1 MKCDRQ
7 LSSVLNRQLAPTL
20 DLLKQMV
27 AINSFTAN
35 KAGLNE
41 LGRFTAKVFAPLGFK
56 ADFVTSTNPDYGD
69 HLVLTR
75 KGKSRRTIGLISHLD
90 TVYPPDEEKRNNFSW
105 RVAGDKIYGPGTMDI
120 KGGTVM
126 MHLVLSAMREIYPQD
141 FEDTNWVLLLNSSEE
156 MLSYDFGQLCLERL
170 CADYNSP
177 SPGGEGR
184 GEGGTSYFKPPSDA
198 IAALVFEAGVR
209 EGNIFE
215 MVTARK
221 GRATFRVTVEGRG
234 AHAGGDHER
243 GANAVV
249 QLAHTVQ
256 RIAALTD
263 YSKELTFNVGNI
275 SGGTVANRVPHH
287 AVCELEMRAFSREVF
302 NAGVEAL
309 NKLSNDIVVRAAA
322 DKAPCCV
329 TIEKLSETPP
339 WPRNEMTESLLRVW
353 QETGKSLGLRVIR
366 EERGGLS
373 DGNHICHKIPTLDGL
388 GPRGDNAHCSEQ
400 SADGSKEQEFVEP
413 SSFVPKAALNIEA
426 IRRLIRG

>member
-1 MKCDRQ
+1 MNCDKQ
-7 LSSVLNRQLAPTL
+7 LLASLQNKLAPTL
-20 DLLKQMV
+20 DLLKKMV

-35 KAGLNE
+35 KEGLNE
-41 LGRFTAKVFAPLGFK
+41 LGRFTAKAFAELGFSSE
-56 ADFVTSTNPDYGD
+56 FVTSTNPDYGD

-90 TVYPPDEEKRNNFSW
+90 TVYPPDEERRNNFSW

-126 MHLVLSAMREIYPQD
+126 MHLVLSATREIYPQE
-141 FEDTNWVLLLNSSEE
+141 FEETNWTLLLNSSEE
-156 MLSYDFGQLCLERL
+156 ALSYDFGELCLNRL
-170 CADYNSP
+170 PAD
-177 SPGGEGR
+177 
-184 GEGGTSYFKPPSDA
+184 TL
-198 IAALVFEAGVR
+198 AALVFEAGVR
-209 EGNIFE
+209 EGDTFE

-249 QLAHTVQ
+249 QLAHTVG

-275 SGGTVANRVPHH
+275 SGGTVINRIPHH
-287 AVCELEMRAFSREVF
+287 AFAELEMRAFSREVF
-302 NAGVEAL
+302 NSGVEAL
-309 NKLSNDIVVRAAA
+309 NRLSDDIVVRAAA
-322 DKAPCCV
+322 DKSPCRV
-329 TIEKLSETPP
+329 MIEKLSETPP

-400 SADGSKEQEFVEP
+400 TADGSKEQEFVEL
-413 SSFVPKAALNIEA
+413 SSFVPKAALNVEA
-426 IRRLIRG
+426 IRRLF